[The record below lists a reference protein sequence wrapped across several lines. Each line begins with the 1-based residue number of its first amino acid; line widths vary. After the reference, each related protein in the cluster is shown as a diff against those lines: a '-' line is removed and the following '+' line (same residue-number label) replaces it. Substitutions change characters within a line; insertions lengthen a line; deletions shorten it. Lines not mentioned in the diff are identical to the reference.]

1 MRTDKCIYSNFFFT
15 LDAKFQIIY
24 RLAFFVHEFF
34 SRACDKIRGHHTSF
48 PTSLVSRLFVVSIL
62 YPVFLPIV
70 QQIFYSQT
78 IALFISVK
86 KGHRFALQPFF
97 VISRKR
103 GE

>member
-1 MRTDKCIYSNFFFT
+1 VPDKLSA
-15 LDAKFQIIY
+15 AKETGSSSLPFRRIFL
-24 RLAFFVHEFF
+24 R
-34 SRACDKIRGHHTSF
+34 KIRGHHTSF
-48 PTSLVSRLFVVSIL
+48 STSLVSRLFVVSIL

-97 VISRKR
+97 VISHKR